1 MWTRR
6 TVIAGLASL
15 CGCATAVQEASSEP
29 RDGELVEIVEFNADG
44 KLIGPKMTPKMLLDE
59 PGWRHRLTGMGY
71 AVLRKK
77 DTEIAFMGKYSKH
90 DAHGLYRCAGCG
102 TALFRSNDKFES
114 GTGWPSFTAPIAAA
128 NVYMVEDASRL
139 EVLCRRCD
147 GHLGHLFPDG
157 PEPTRQR
164 YCINS
169 AALRF
174 EGAE

>member
-1 MWTRR
+1 MGTRR
-6 TVIAGLASL
+6 GLLAALLSL
-15 CGCATAVQEASSEP
+15 CGCATKVEEAAAEP
-29 RDGELVEIVEFNADG
+29 KDGEPVKIVEFGADG
-44 KLIGPKMTPKMLLDE
+44 KMTGEKMLPKMLLE
-59 PGWRHRLTGMGY
+59 PRGWQQRLMPMGY

-77 DTEIAFMGKYSKH
+77 DTEIRFMGKYNKH
-90 DAHGLYRCAGCG
+90 DATGIYRCAGCAI
-102 TALFRSNDKFES
+102 ALFRSTDKYES

-128 NVYMVEDASRL
+128 NIYTVEDGSQL

-157 PEPTRQR
+157 PEPTRLR

-174 EGAE
+174 AAV